1 MTAEWKSPW
10 EKHEII
16 KAAGEMTPFI
26 FHGKEYRVVNQMN
39 KEAYK
44 CYPAATPSKGIHDDH
59 FIVYNVEEDR
69 IMSAPLYN
77 SYFASAFVHDD
88 RIYCFCVDY
97 ELDRPWWHCRRLLM
111 LSSDDLITWTRPQI
125 VLEGEPEEWLFNT
138 SITFNGKSFVM
149 LYETNSY
156 HPFTFKFAESD
167 DLIHWNKIPDAVYG
181 KEKYVG
187 GPTLEFFDGY
197 YYATYVNCFQNT
209 ETGKNNHDTRIARS
223 RDLILWEDSPHS
235 VLSPL
240 YDFPDPKRPDLQ
252 QTNASDAEFLEKDG
266 KVYAF
271 WCGGNQLD
279 VDFAR
284 NYRSVY
290 SGTLQ
295 QLFESFFDNK

>member
-1 MTAEWKSPW
+1 MSAEWKSPW

-26 FHGKEYRVVNQMN
+26 FHGKEYRVINEMN

-59 FIVYNVEEDR
+59 FIVYNVTEDR

-77 SYFASAFVHDD
+77 CYFASAFVHDD
-88 RIYCFCVDY
+88 RVYCFCVDY
-97 ELDRPWWHCRRLLM
+97 ELDRPWWHCRRILM
-111 LSSDDLITWTRPQI
+111 ISSDNLITWTRPI
-125 VLEGEPEEWLFNT
+125 IILESEPEESLFNT
-138 SITFNGKSFVM
+138 SIAFNGRKFVL

-156 HPFTFKFAESD
+156 RPFTFKFAESD
-167 DLIHWNKIPDAVYG
+167 DLIHWTKIPDAVYG

-187 GPTLEFFDGY
+187 GPTIEYFDDY
-197 YYATYVNCFQNT
+197 YYVTYVNCFQNA

-223 RDLILWEDSPHS
+223 HDLILWEDSPHS

-240 YDFPDPKRPDLQ
+240 YDFPDKDRPELQ

-266 KVYAF
+266 KVFAF
-271 WCGGNQLD
+271 WCGGNQLN

-290 SGTLQ
+290 TGTLQ
-295 QLFESFFDNK
+295 QLFESFFLQ